1 MLTSEKLCLKW
12 NDFQENLNL
21 IFGEL
26 TNDEEFSDVT
36 LACEDGT
43 QVEAHKV
50 ILATSSPFFMEVLK
64 RNKHSHPLIFMR
76 GVKADTLVAI
86 IDFLYFGEANVCQE
100 NLDSFLALAE
110 ELRLKGLTGSAENK
124 QPTCQN
130 EEPPQKKIAPR
141 KQDKDSI
148 RNMDIKPPQFEKFSS
163 EMPVALVA
171 SEDLQQLDK
180 QVKSLM
186 DFSENMLN
194 NGKGRARICKV
205 CGKEGQMADLMRH
218 IESNHITSNVSH
230 SCDIC
235 GKISRYGLRNYVYIR
250 QNNTI
255 NDNLYRT
262 RDSLRK
268 HKTNHHQIK

>member
-1 MLTSEKLCLKW
+1 MQNSEKLCLKW
-12 NDFQENLNL
+12 NDFQENLNSA
-21 IFGEL
+21 FGAFRDDKEL
-26 TNDEEFSDVT
+26 ADVT
-36 LACEDGT
+36 LACEDGSH
-43 QVEAHKV
+43 VIAHKV
-50 ILATSSPFFMEVLK
+50 ILGASSPLFMGILTK
-64 RNKHSHPLIFMR
+64 NKHPHPLVYMR
-76 GVKADTLVAI
+76 GVRKSELIAI
-86 IDFLYFGEANVCQE
+86 LDFIYCGEANVDQE
-100 NLDSFLALAE
+100 NLDAFLALAE
-110 ELRLKGLTGSAENK
+110 EMQLKGLTGSAENK

-148 RNMDIKPPQFEKFSS
+148 GNMDIKPPQFEKFSS